1 MTKEQCDSQAMTDLD
16 TVPAIAMTQWR
27 EGRVLSADDVMM
39 VNRLLS
45 ELDAEMAE
53 ATNAFHNG
61 RKQALFEI
69 GGAELVA
76 AAEKADLASCEISL
90 KRAFAHYAEKC
101 AALDKLNN

>member
-16 TVPAIAMTQWR
+16 TVPEIAMMQWR
-27 EGRVLSADDVMM
+27 EGRVLSADDVAM

-53 ATNAFHNG
+53 ATDAFHRG